1 MVKREKILTKQLRAS
16 EKLVGQ
22 LYPVL
27 IDADTG
33 ETLAGR
39 ERLVANSNWRR
50 EEMKIQGETEEEK
63 EIKRLQIK
71 HNENWARKD
80 IDKKANLTEI
90 AERTGWRGLKPFAD
104 FLGVSEKTIS
114 KYLPQKY
121 KKQVQTHGTRGEGK
135 KVEDGSTSKKIKKA
149 SKILKETRKA
159 IEKSPIAE
167 EKKEEITSS
176 IETTENILANLSE
189 DLASDD
195 PSNENRID
203 TWLNEIEVQ
212 YSLWE
217 CLEERPEGFGD
228 AGFQGNCSPTIIAA
242 VLKKYSSLED
252 KLIFDPLAGSG
263 TFIDV
268 AKLMGYRDDQI
279 LARDIRSLREDI
291 VDGDAI
297 DTKLLDNSVDFIFA
311 HFPYWKMIEYTED
324 DPRDASRFS
333 YDNFLRW
340 CEEVIIEMKRILRRK
355 RVLVVMIGNR
365 RKKGVLD
372 LEAEL
377 SIIGSKHL
385 TLWDKVIKR
394 IRTWSPETRGQRM
407 GLAIAR
413 AKQHGY
419 TVTNHDTL
427 LIFRKG

>member
-1 MVKREKILTKQLRAS
+1 MKREKILTGQLRAS
-16 EKLVGQ
+16 EKIVGQ

-39 ERLVANSNWRR
+39 ERLVANPNWRR
-50 EEMKIQGETEEEK
+50 REMKIQGETEEEK

-71 HNENWARKD
+71 HHENWNRKD
-80 IDKKANLTEI
+80 IDKKADLTEI

-104 FLGVSEKTIS
+104 FLGVSEMEIS
-114 KYLPQKY
+114 RYLPQKY
-121 KKQVQTHGTRGEGK
+121 KDEIKSKQAKSKSANNPLAK
-135 KVEDGSTSKKIKKA
+135 KVRKTAKK
-149 SKILKETRKA
+149 LKETRKA
-159 IEKSPIAE
+159 VEKARIAE
-167 EKKEEITSS
+167 EKKEEIVSS
-176 IETTENILANLSE
+176 IESTENMLNNLSE
-189 DLASDD
+189 ELTSND
-195 PSNENRID
+195 PTIENRID

-217 CLEERPEGFGD
+217 CLDDRPEGFGD

-242 VLKKYSSLED
+242 VLRKYSSLNDE
-252 KLIFDPLAGSG
+252 IVFDPVAGSG

-268 AKLMGYRDDQI
+268 AKLMGYREDQI
-279 LARDIRSLREDI
+279 LARDIRPLRKEI
-291 VDGDAI
+291 EPGYAI
-297 DTKLLDNSVDFIFA
+297 DTKLPDKSVDFIFA
-311 HFPYWKMIEYTED
+311 HFPYWKLIEYTED
-324 DPRDASRFS
+324 DPRDASRLS
-333 YDNFLRW
+333 YDKFLLW
-340 CEEVIIEMKRILRRK
+340 CEKVIIEMKRILRRK
-355 RVLVVMIGNR
+355 RFLVVMIGNLR
-365 RKKGVLD
+365 QKGVVD

>member
-22 LYPVL
+22 LHPVL

-39 ERLVANSNWRR
+39 ERLVANSKWRR
-50 EEMKIQGETEEEK
+50 KEMKIQGETEEEK
-63 EIKRLQIK
+63 EKKRIQIK
-71 HNENWARKD
+71 HHENWARKD
-80 IDKKANLTEI
+80 IDKKADLTEI

-104 FLGVSEKTIS
+104 FLGVSEMDIS
-114 KYLPQKY
+114 RYLPQKY
-121 KKQVQTHGTRGEGK
+121 KDEIKSKAAKSKSANNPLAK
-135 KVEDGSTSKKIKKA
+135 KVRKTAKK
-149 SKILKETRKA
+149 LKETRKA
-159 IEKSPIAE
+159 IEKAPIAE
-167 EKKEEITSS
+167 EKKDEITSS

-195 PSNENRID
+195 PSIEKRID

-217 CLEERPEGFGD
+217 CLEKRPEGFGD

-279 LARDIRSLREDI
+279 LARDIRSIREDI

-333 YDNFLRW
+333 YDNFLLW

-413 AKQHGY
+413 ARQHGY

>member
-1 MVKREKILTKQLRAS
+1 MTREKILTVQLRAS
-16 EKLVGQ
+16 EKIVGQ

-39 ERLVANSNWRR
+39 ERLVANPNWRR
-50 EEMKIQGETEEEK
+50 REMKIQGETEEEK

-71 HNENWARKD
+71 HHENWNRKD
-80 IDKKANLTEI
+80 IDKKADLTEI

-104 FLGVSEKTIS
+104 FLGVSEQSIS

-121 KKQVQTHGTRGEGK
+121 KKQVQKHGTRGKGK
-135 KVEDGSTSKKIKKA
+135 KVKDGLTSKKIKKA

-159 IEKSPIAE
+159 VEKARIAE
-167 EKKEEITSS
+167 EKKEEIVSS
-176 IETTENILANLSE
+176 IESTENMLTNLSE
-189 DLASDD
+189 QLTSND
-195 PSNENRID
+195 PTIENRIY

-217 CLEERPEGFGD
+217 CLDERPDGFGD

-242 VLKKYSSLED
+242 VLRKYSSLNDE
-252 KLIFDPLAGSG
+252 IVFDPVAGSG

-279 LARDIRSLREDI
+279 LARDIRPLREDI
-291 VDGDAI
+291 IVGDAI
-297 DTKLLDNSVDFIFA
+297 DTKLLDESVDFIFA
-311 HFPYWKMIEYTED
+311 HFPYWKLIEYTED
-324 DPRDASRFS
+324 DPRDASRLS
-333 YDNFLRW
+333 YDKFLLW

-355 RVLVVMIGNR
+355 RFLVVMIGNLR
-365 RKKGVLD
+365 EKGVVD

-407 GLAIAR
+407 GLAIGR

>member
-1 MVKREKILTKQLRAS
+1 MKREKILTKQLRAS
-16 EKLVGQ
+16 EKTVGQ

-39 ERLVANSNWRR
+39 ERLVANPNWRLR
-50 EEMKIQGETEEEK
+50 EMKIQGETEEEK

-71 HNENWARKD
+71 HHENWHRKD
-80 IDKKANLTEI
+80 IDKKASLTEI
-90 AERTGWRGLKPFAD
+90 AERTGWRGIKPFAD
-104 FLGVSEKTIS
+104 FLGVSEMDIS
-114 KYLPQKY
+114 RYLPQKY
-121 KKQVQTHGTRGEGK
+121 KDEIKSKAAKSKSANNLLAK
-135 KVEDGSTSKKIKKA
+135 KVRNTARK
-149 SKILKETRKA
+149 LKETRKA
-159 IEKSPIAE
+159 VEKATLAE

-176 IETTENILANLSE
+176 IETTENILSNLSDE
-189 DLASDD
+189 LKSKD
-195 PSNENRID
+195 PTIENRID
-203 TWLNEIEVQ
+203 TWLNELEVQ

-217 CLEERPEGFGD
+217 CLEDRPEGFGD

-242 VLKKYSSLED
+242 VLRKYSSLED
-252 KLIFDPLAGSG
+252 KLIFDPVAGSG

-268 AKLMGYRDDQI
+268 ARLMGYRDGQI
-279 LARDIRSLREDI
+279 LALDIRPLREDI
-291 VDGDAI
+291 SDGDAI

-311 HFPYWKMIEYTED
+311 HFPYWKLIEYTEN
-324 DPRDASRFS
+324 DPRDASRYS
-333 YDNFLRW
+333 HDKFLLW
-340 CEEVIIEMKRILRRK
+340 CEEVIIEMKRILREK
-355 RVLVVMIGNR
+355 RFLVVMIGNL
-365 RKKGVLD
+365 RKKGVVD

-413 AKQHGY
+413 SRQHGY

>member
-1 MVKREKILTKQLRAS
+1 MVKREKIITKQLRAS
-16 EKLVGQ
+16 EKIVGQ

-50 EEMKIQGETEEEK
+50 REMKIQGETEEAK

-71 HNENWARKD
+71 HHENWNRKD
-80 IDKKANLTEI
+80 IDKKSCLTEI
-90 AERTGWRGLKPFAD
+90 AERTGWMGLKPFAD
-104 FLGVSEKTIS
+104 FLGVSEMDIS
-114 KYLPQKY
+114 RYLPQIY
-121 KKQVQTHGTRGEGK
+121 KDEIK
-135 KVEDGSTSKKIKKA
+135 SKAAKSKSANNPLAKKA
-149 SKILKETRKA
+149 KKATKILKETRKA
-159 IEKSPIAE
+159 VEKSPLAE
-167 EKKEEITSS
+167 EKKEKITSF
-176 IETTENILANLSE
+176 IETTENILVNLSE
-189 DLASDD
+189 ELTSND
-195 PSNENRID
+195 PTIEDRID

-242 VLKKYSSLED
+242 VLRKYSSLED
-252 KLIFDPLAGSG
+252 KLILDPVAGSG

-279 LARDIRSLREDI
+279 LARDIRPLRDDI
-291 VDGDAI
+291 IFGDAI
-297 DTKLLDNSVDFIFA
+297 DTNLPDESVNFIFA
-311 HFPYWKMIEYTED
+311 HLPYWKLIQYTENE
-324 DPRDASRFS
+324 PRDASRFT
-333 YDNFLRW
+333 YDEFLLW
-340 CEEVIIEMKRILRRK
+340 SEKFIVEMKRILIRK
-355 RVLVVMIGNR
+355 RFIVVMIGNR
-365 RKKGVLD
+365 RRKGVVD
-372 LEAEL
+372 LEAQL
-377 SIIGSKHL
+377 SVIGSKHL
-385 TLWDKVIKR
+385 NLWDKVIKK

-413 AKQHGY
+413 ARQHGY

>member
-1 MVKREKILTKQLRAS
+1 MAKRQKIIIEQLRAS
-16 EKLVGQ
+16 EKIVGQ

-39 ERLVANSNWRR
+39 ERLVANPNWRR
-50 EEMKIQGETEEEK
+50 REMKIQGKTKEEK

-71 HNENWARKD
+71 HNENWNRKD
-80 IDKKANLTEI
+80 IDKKADLTEI

-104 FLGVSEKTIS
+104 FLGVSEDIIS

-121 KKQVQTHGTRGEGK
+121 KDVAQSQRAQSPRPARSKLAGK
-135 KVEDGSTSKKIKKA
+135 VRKTAKK
-149 SKILKETRKA
+149 LKETRKA
-159 IEKSPIAE
+159 VEKAPSWL
-167 EKKEEITSS
+167 EKKEEIVSS
-176 IETTENILANLSE
+176 IESTENMLTNLSE
-189 DLASDD
+189 ELTSNN
-195 PSNENRID
+195 PTNENRID
-203 TWLNEIEVQ
+203 TWLNEIEIQ
-212 YSLWE
+212 YSIWE
-217 CLEERPEGFGD
+217 CLDERPEGFGD
-228 AGFQGNCSPTIIAA
+228 AGFHGNCSPTIIAA
-242 VLKKYSSLED
+242 VLRKYSSLNDE
-252 KLIFDPLAGSG
+252 IVFDPVAGSG

-279 LARDIRSLREDI
+279 LARDIRPLREDI
-291 VDGDAI
+291 IVGDAI
-297 DTKLLDNSVDFIFA
+297 DTKLLDESVDFIFA
-311 HFPYWKMIEYTED
+311 HLPYWKLIEYTED
-324 DPRDASRFS
+324 NPRDASRFS
-333 YDNFLRW
+333 YEQFLLW

-355 RVLVVMIGNR
+355 RFLVVMIGNLR
-365 RKKGVLD
+365 EKGVVD

-407 GLAIAR
+407 GRAIGR